1 MTGLWIFGVGE
12 ACLVLATL
20 GNSPW
25 TVLAEGVAEQ
35 TRVGLGAVTIAL
47 SFVVL
52 LLWIP
57 LRQRPGLGTVLNA
70 VVVGLAIGVTVSLL
84 DGPASPFARLGLV
97 LLGIALVGVGSGL
110 YLTSHL
116 GPGPRDG
123 LMTGLHERTGRSL
136 RLVRTGIEVAA
147 TAGGAAL
154 GGTVGLGTLAF
165 AVLIGPSVQLSVR
178 LGGGLGARPKAKAAH
193 PSGH

>member
-1 MTGLWIFGVGE
+1 M
-12 ACLVLATL
+12 LATL

-35 TRVGLGAVTIAL
+35 THANLGAVTIGL
-47 SFVVL
+47 SFIVL
-52 LLWIP
+52 ALWIP
-57 LRQRPGLGTVLNA
+57 LRQRPGLGTLLNA
-70 VVVGLAIGVTVSLL
+70 VVVGLAIAATLALVS
-84 DGPASPFARLGLV
+84 GPSWPPARAVLV
-97 LLGIALVGVGSGL
+97 LVGIVLVGVGSGL

-136 RLVRTGIEVAA
+136 RLIRTAIEVTA

-154 GGTVGLGTLAF
+154 GGTVGPGTLAF
-165 AVLIGPSVQLSVR
+165 ALLIGPAVQAFVR
-178 LGGGLGARPKAKAAH
+178 LGGGLAR
-193 PSGH
+193 